1 MNRLFWAGLLLV
13 LISLIAL
20 RIADPSSSRLL
31 FPLLISGGVAGV
43 AQSLIENKNRIALP
57 GPADAGQYNLGFIA
71 DILIGMVGA
80 FASLIIGLAVLNERF
95 FHDSTGD
102 DGNPKAFTD
111 LIQQIPTWVR
121 VASFGTLTG
130 FASRRLLPDLSNR
143 VANLV
148 SGAIQTEVK
157 KQAQSQLEATR
168 SQAELLGMVAEATRP
183 QAHAPAG
190 AQRGIAAEDPALTP
204 IARLS
209 AIVERYTAV
218 VGDDDQG
225 LVIKR
230 QLADEMLALI
240 LRLGITAQ
248 DLLPH
253 ITPQAND
260 RDGWLVALASLVA
273 VAPAPGDGSRLL
285 ELAPLASQDFAKYR
299 ILLAI
304 YSLKVRGRL
313 TAAETAQ
320 ARPFVLECIKS
331 KNEMLARKARSVLE
345 FLDKV

>member
-1 MNRLFWAGLLLV
+1 MSRLVWVGLV
-13 LISLIAL
+13 LVLVIVLGT
-20 RIADPSSSRLL
+20 ADPTSSRLL

-43 AQSLIENKNRIALP
+43 AQSLIENKNKITLP

-80 FASLIIGLAVLNERF
+80 FASLIVGLAVLNERF
-95 FHDSTGD
+95 FRDPTTV
-102 DGNPKAFTD
+102 DGGNQKAFTD
-111 LIQQIPTWVR
+111 LVQQIPTWVR

-148 SGAIQTEVK
+148 SGAIQAEVK
-157 KQAQSQLEATR
+157 KQAQNQLEAAR
-168 SQAELLGMVAEATRP
+168 SQAELLGMVAEAARP
-183 QAHAPAG
+183 QPQATVT
-190 AQRGIAAEDPALTP
+190 AQRGIAAEDAALTP
-204 IARLS
+204 IDRLS
-209 AIVERYTAV
+209 LIVERYMAV
-218 VGDDDQG
+218 TGDNDQS
-225 LVIKR
+225 LLIKR

-248 DLLPH
+248 DILPR
-253 ITPQAND
+253 INAQADD

-285 ELAPLASQDFAKYR
+285 EVASLASQDFAKYR

-304 YSLKVRGRL
+304 YSLIVRGRL
-313 TAAETAQ
+313 TAAETTQ

-331 KNEMLARKARSVLE
+331 NNVMVARKAQSVLE
-345 FLDKV
+345 FLDKG